1 MNEKI
6 SSQYFPRCNC
16 YISQDSDLK
25 NNEKEN
31 ETLFQ
36 VGNKKKKLFFTLQT

>member
-6 SSQYFPRCNC
+6 SSQYLPLCNC
-16 YISQDSDLK
+16 YISQYSDLK
-25 NNEKEN
+25 NNEEEN

-36 VGNKKKKLFFTLQT
+36 E